1 MAEPTPEDVTLNTL
15 HEDVNRGFADLK
27 GEVRGGFADLK
38 QEVQTGF
45 SDLKAGIADV
55 KVTLVAGFRNMPTRE
70 DSQEMI
76 RLLRE
81 NNRIQEERFTQL
93 DVRIRD
99 QHLEIQ
105 QVLRAV
111 AESQRILIEGQRTLV
126 AGQRDLLEGQ
136 RALHEDIRAL
146 IARID
151 ALIKG
156 RGDGSPPPT
165 P

>member
-15 HEDVNRGFADLK
+15 HEDLKVGFADLK
-27 GEVRGGFADLK
+27 GEVRGGF
-38 QEVQTGF
+38 T
-45 SDLKAGIADV
+45 DLKAGIADL
-55 KVTLVAGFRNMPTRE
+55 KVALVAGFGNMPTRE

-81 NNRIQEERFTQL
+81 NNRIHEERFTQL
-93 DVRIRD
+93 DLRIRE

-105 QVLRAV
+105 QVLRTV
-111 AESQRILIEGQRTLV
+111 AEGQRI
-126 AGQRDLLEGQ
+126 
-136 RALHEDIRAL
+136 LHEDIRAL

-156 RGDGSPPPT
+156 RGDGSPPPAS
-165 P
+165 